1 MKTIYTAIF
10 GDYDDLK
17 EPMFVTPGWKYICF
31 TDQDLKSDVWEV
43 RKVPVMPCGSVKTAR
58 HYKINFHKHIEAEFS
73 MWIDATFVIN
83 TNLNRWW
90 RQFREPFTTI
100 DHPFDDC
107 IYKEAVSCLEIQRG
121 EPDLIRKQ
129 ITDYHADGLPENF
142 GLISSGILMRQRAPE
157 VTEFCEQWWAQVEKY
172 SSRDQI
178 AFTYTYWNNPIVR
191 HSFKWNYTQQREFI
205 HIPHKGKPWRDAKLR
220 KVYESNGREV

>member
-10 GDYDDLK
+10 SDYDDLK
-17 EPMFVTPGWKYICF
+17 EPMFVTPGWKYVCF

-157 VTEFCEQWWAQVEKY
+157 VIEFCEQWWRQVEKY